1 MSKKSKD
8 NYIEIAAGAILL
20 IVGTLTP
27 IPDDFITAPLGL
39 GLIAHGFHY
48 I

>member
-1 MSKKSKD
+1 MMKKRKD
-8 NYIEIAAGAILL
+8 NYIEIAAGAVLL
-20 IVGTLTP
+20 VVGTLTP
-27 IPDDFITAPLGL
+27 IPDDVITLPLGL

>member
-1 MSKKSKD
+1 MTKKGST
-8 NYIEIAAGAILL
+8 NWLEVAAGAAL
-20 IVGTLTP
+20 VAFGTLTP
-27 IPDDFITAPLGL
+27 IPDDFLTAPLGL

>member
-1 MSKKSKD
+1 MSKKSGT
-8 NYIEIAAGAILL
+8 NWGEILTGAA
-20 IVGTLTP
+20 IVAVSALTP
-27 IPDDFITAPLGL
+27 IPDDFVGIPLGL